1 MGKFVR
7 NIKTKDMK
15 NYLLSALM
23 IVSGL
28 ISAQTLTND
37 PAHSK
42 LGFSANHLTISQVE
56 GHFKDFNVT
65 LSYTKEDLSDA
76 KFTVTAKIQSIDTGV
91 EPRDNH
97 LRSAD
102 FFDAEKYP
110 ELKFVSTS
118 FKKSIGSEYILEGDL
133 TIHGVT
139 KKVKLKATYN
149 GSVVNSMSGETTHGF
164 TIKGKINRNDFGVG
178 TSFPEAVVGNQIT
191 IVSNLEFPVKK

>member
-1 MGKFVR
+1 
-7 NIKTKDMK
+7 
-15 NYLLSALM
+15 
-23 IVSGL
+23 L

-102 FFDAEKYP
+102 FFDVEAFPTINFQSTDFEKSGDDS
-110 ELKFVSTS
+110 VT
-118 FKKSIGSEYILEGDL
+118 LEGLL
-133 TIHGVT
+133 TIRGIT
-139 KKVKLKATYN
+139 KPI
-149 GSVVNSMSGETTHGF
+149 
-164 TIKGKINRNDFGVG
+164 TIKGEQLGPVKNPMTGTRSVGYSLTGELSREDFGLTWNKAMESGGVMVG
-178 TSFPEAVVGNQIT
+178 KKVT
-191 IVSNLEFPVKK
+191 INIDVEVAESE